1 MPIRINLL
9 AEQLAAEETRKRD
22 PVKRAYWI
30 SGAVVGAVLVWTGL
44 LQVRLTRASNEL
56 AAQNARWKAL
66 EPQFKKVDGDFRRTT
81 AIETRLDALDRMST
95 NRFLW
100 GNALNA
106 LQLTVV
112 DGIEVMKLTGR
123 QSFEFVE
130 AIPSKTNTVAG
141 TTNLTIIAGKPGS
154 SRQTVRITI
163 QGRDVSPVPGS
174 QIIKYKEVIADSSY
188 FSNALKNVPGVKGAG
203 VAFLNQSPVQPDLSH
218 PTNRLFVDFTLECQY
233 QEALRTNKTV
243 IR

>member
-9 AEQLAAEETRKRD
+9 AEQLATEDLRKRD

-30 SGAVVGAVLVWTGL
+30 AGVLVGAVLLWTGL
-44 LQVRLTRASNEL
+44 LQVQLSRADNEL
-56 AAQNARWKAL
+56 NAQNAKWKAL
-66 EPQFKKVDGDFRRTT
+66 EPKFKQVFKEFNQTA
-81 AIETRLDALDRMST
+81 AIETRLDALDRLST

-100 GNALNA
+100 GNPLNA

-130 AIPSKTNTVAG
+130 PIPAKTNTISG
-141 TTNLTIIAGKPGS
+141 STNVSIDARKPGS

-163 QGRDVSPVPGS
+163 QGRDGSAAPGS
-174 QIIKYKEVIADSSY
+174 QIIRYQELIKASPY
-188 FSNALKNVPGVKGAG
+188 FSNVLKKGAG
-203 VAFLNQSPVQPDLSH
+203 VADLGHSPPTADLSQ
-218 PTNRLFVDFTLECQY
+218 TNRMYVDFRLECQF
-233 QEALRTNKTV
+233 QEVLRTNKTV
-243 IR
+243 LFR

>member
-30 SGAVVGAVLVWTGL
+30 AGVLVGAVLLWTGL
-44 LQVRLTRASNEL
+44 LQVRLSRASSEL
-56 AAQNARWKAL
+56 MAQNAKWKAL
-66 EPQFKKVDGDFRRTT
+66 EPKFKKVDGDFKRTT
-81 AIETRLDALDRMST
+81 AIENRLDALDRMST

-112 DGIEVMKLTGR
+112 DGIEVMKISGR
-123 QSFEFVE
+123 QTFEYVE
-130 AIPSKTNTVAG
+130 LIPTKTNTISG
-141 TTNLTIIAGKPGS
+141 STNVNIIPGKPGS

-163 QGRDVSPVPGS
+163 QGRDVAPVPGS
-174 QIIKYKEVIADSSY
+174 QIIKYQEKITSLPY
-188 FSNALKNVPGVKGAG
+188 FSNALKKVAG
-203 VAFLNQSPVQPDLSH
+203 VAFLNQSPVQPDLAH
-218 PTNRLFVDFTLECQY
+218 PTNRLFVDFTLECQF
-233 QEALRTNKTV
+233 QEAMRITNRVTF
-243 IR
+243 R